1 MKNNKLYIVM
11 VGLPA
16 RGKSTI
22 SIRLKETFRNNSIPT
37 MIFNNGNLRREYRPA
52 RETYHAGF
60 YDPENKPAVEL
71 RKKFALINIERAKKY
86 LRSKGQIA
94 ILDATNASRERREL
108 IEEHLNDHPILF
120 IECINNNK
128 EILDLSIIQKTK
140 MPEFSHLDRDSA
152 IKNFRERISYY
163 ETIYT
168 PIKDERNFIR
178 LDSLSN
184 KLLEE
189 RLTDPIP
196 YSSRIRDFLVTDVV
210 KNLFL
215 IRHTETYFNVEDR
228 IGGDPKLTQKGRSQA
243 MALARFFKNKK
254 ISFIFTSQTKRTI
267 QTARPIKELQQAC
280 TIIPLKEFNE
290 IDGGICDSMTYQEIR
305 EKMPEV
311 YLARKKDKYNY
322 IYPQGEGYVTMRERV
337 GKGIKKA
344 FYLNR
349 NSDNIMIIGHRGLN
363 RMILAHFLYRRDED
377 VPYIY
382 IPQDKFYHII
392 STQDKKVFQLKKY
405 E

>member
-1 MKNNKLYIVM
+1 MKENKLYIVM

-16 RGKSTI
+16 RGKSII
-22 SIRLKETFRNNSIPT
+22 SIRLQDTFRNNSIPT
-37 MIFNNGNLRREYRPA
+37 MVFNNGNLRRKYRPA
-52 RETYHAGF
+52 KETYHAGF

-71 RKKFALINIERAKKY
+71 RKEFALININRAKKY

-94 ILDATNASRERREL
+94 ILDATNVSRERREL
-108 IEEHLNDHPILF
+108 IEDHLNDHPVLF

-152 IKNFRERISYY
+152 IKNFMERISYY

-168 PIKDERNFIR
+168 PIKDERNFMR
-178 LDSLSN
+178 LDSLNN

-189 RLTDPIP
+189 RLTDSVP
-196 YSSRIRDFLVTDVV
+196 YSSRIRDFLVTDIV

-228 IGGDPKLTQKGRSQA
+228 IGGDPELTQKGRLQA
-243 MALARFFKNKK
+243 IALARFFKNKK
-254 ISFIFTSQTKRTI
+254 LSFIFTSQTKRTV
-267 QTARPIKELQQAC
+267 QTAEPIKKLQQDC
-280 TIIPLKEFNE
+280 TTVPLKEFNE

-311 YLARKKDKYNY
+311 YLARKEDKYNY
-322 IYPQGEGYVTMRERV
+322 IYPQGEGYITMRERV
-337 GKGIKKA
+337 KSGI
-344 FYLNR
+344 
-349 NSDNIMIIGHRGLN
+349 
-363 RMILAHFLYRRDED
+363 
-377 VPYIY
+377 
-382 IPQDKFYHII
+382 
-392 STQDKKVFQLKKY
+392 
-405 E
+405 

>member
-1 MKNNKLYIVM
+1 M

-16 RGKSTI
+16 RGKSII
-22 SIRLKETFRNNSIPT
+22 SIRLQDTFRNNSIPT
-37 MIFNNGNLRREYRPA
+37 MVFNNGNLRRKYRPA
-52 RETYHAGF
+52 KETYHAGF

-71 RKKFALINIERAKKY
+71 RKEFALININRAKKY

-94 ILDATNASRERREL
+94 ILDATNVSRERREL
-108 IEEHLNDHPILF
+108 IEDHLNDHPVLF

-152 IKNFRERISYY
+152 IKNFMERISYY

-168 PIKDERNFIR
+168 PIKDERNFMR
-178 LDSLSN
+178 LDSLNN

-189 RLTDPIP
+189 RLTDSVP
-196 YSSRIRDFLVTDVV
+196 YSSRIRDFLVTDIV

-228 IGGDPKLTQKGRSQA
+228 IGGDPELTQKGRLQA
-243 MALARFFKNKK
+243 IALARFFKNKK
-254 ISFIFTSQTKRTI
+254 LSFIFTSQTKRTV
-267 QTARPIKELQQAC
+267 QTAEPIKKLQQDC
-280 TIIPLKEFNE
+280 TTVPLKEFNE

-311 YLARKKDKYNY
+311 YLARKEDKYNY
-322 IYPQGEGYVTMRERV
+322 IYPQGEGYITMRERV
-337 GKGIKKA
+337 KSGIKKA
-344 FYLNR
+344 FYLNG

-363 RMILAHFLYRRDED
+363 RMILAHFLYRREED

-382 IPQDKFYHII
+382 IPQNKFYHII
-392 STQDKKVFQLKKY
+392 STQDKKVFQLKRY